1 MYTITTSANTHE
13 FTLQCT
19 LRRIPG
25 CGCGC
30 GTYTSKV
37 SLSGC
42 GENIAFGQRAAMR
55 MKKKLRLDAST
66 VVNFQNYNVGR
77 NKGKFHALKNYF
89 KTS

>member
-1 MYTITTSANTHE
+1 MNTITTSANTHE

-30 GTYTSKV
+30 GCGTYTSKV

-42 GENIAFGQRAAMR
+42 GVNIAFGQRAAMR
-55 MKKKLRLDAST
+55 MKKNYDWMLRRWLI
-66 VVNFQNYNVGR
+66 
-77 NKGKFHALKNYF
+77 F
-89 KTS
+89 KTTM

>member
-19 LRRIPG
+19 LRRIP
-25 CGCGC
+25 GCGC

-77 NKGKFHALKNYF
+77 NKGKFPCMKKLF
-89 KTS
+89 